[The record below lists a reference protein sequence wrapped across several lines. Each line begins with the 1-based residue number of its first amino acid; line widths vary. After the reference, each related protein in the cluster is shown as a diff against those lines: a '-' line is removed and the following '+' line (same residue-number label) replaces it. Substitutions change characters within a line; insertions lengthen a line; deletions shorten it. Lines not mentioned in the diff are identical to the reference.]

1 MSCAHLALKAS
12 SAAYWPALG
21 IASNTTYLF
30 MPSVLGR
37 KSQISWLVKQ
47 RMGAMI
53 LSRATRILYMVVWAA
68 LRPTPL
74 VQYRRSLVTSR

>member
-21 IASNTTYLF
+21 ISSKTTYLF
-30 MPSVLGR
+30 MPSVLGM

-53 LSRATRILYMVVWAA
+53 LSSATRILYMVVCAA
-68 LRPTPL
+68 RRAAPL
-74 VQYRRSLVTSR
+74 VQ